1 MREWLWFRTS
11 ARVSGVA
18 KLPSVNLAPTGRRI
32 AARVIG
38 RVLFDEAYAAA
49 ALDAELSRASG
60 LDPREKGL
68 ATEIAYGVLRMRPA
82 LLARIQRH
90 VKKLPKDEV
99 TLLHLLVAAYQ
110 LLVLERV
117 PAFAAVN
124 AAVEAVREERGKPLA
139 GFVNAV
145 LRKLAASGE
154 RLDPRKAVLE
164 SGPRWLV
171 ERLVESVGEDEA
183 AALFGATGA
192 PSPTLRLLS
201 GRPLPDWL
209 ASTELGRLSPR
220 ARRAPDGGDP
230 RRRAGY
236 AEGSFV
242 IQEEGAQAIALLL
255 GARAGERVLDAC
267 AGRGQKTSLFAEQ
280 VGDTGSVW
288 ASDLH
293 ESKLDALS
301 AECRRLGLP
310 EPTRRAVDLSVGV
323 ADLPGDFDRV
333 LVDAPC
339 SGTGT
344 LARRPEIRERL
355 TPGDPERLSLL
366 QSAILERAASRAR
379 PGGRVLY
386 AVCSVLPE
394 EAERVVERAPPFL
407 EPAPFDAP
415 ELSGRLTL
423 DSTRLRLLPGA
434 HGTDGYFVASFVRR

>member
-1 MREWLWFRTS
+1 MRPPPRAS
-11 ARVSGVA
+11 ARCKRVA
-18 KLPSVNLAPTGRRI
+18 KLPSLSLAPTGRRI

-38 RVLFDEAYAAA
+38 RVLYDKAYAAA
-49 ALDAELSRASG
+49 ALDAELSRAKG
-60 LDPREKGL
+60 LDPREKAL
-68 ATEIAYGVLRMRPA
+68 ATEITYGVLRTRSA

-90 VKKLPKDEV
+90 AKKLPKDEV

-124 AAVEAVREERGKPLA
+124 AAVEAVREERGKPLS

-145 LRKLAASGE
+145 LRKVAASGE
-154 RLDPRKAVLE
+154 RLDPRGAVLE

-171 ERLVESVGEDEA
+171 ERLVEAVGEDEA
-183 AALFGATGA
+183 AALFGANGS
-192 PSPTLRLLS
+192 PGPTLRLIS
-201 GRPLPDWL
+201 GRPAPGWL
-209 ASTELGRLSPR
+209 ETAEHGRVSPL

-230 RRRAGY
+230 RRRPGY
-236 AEGSFV
+236 AEGSFS
-242 IQEEGAQAIALLL
+242 IQEEGAQTIALLL
-255 GARAGERVLDAC
+255 GVRPGEKVLDAC

-280 VGDTGSVW
+280 VGDRGSVW

-293 ESKLDALS
+293 ESKLDALA
-301 AECRRLGLP
+301 AEWQRLALP
-310 EPTRRAVDLSVGV
+310 EPTRRAIDLSVGV
-323 ADLPGDFDRV
+323 ADLPDDFDRV

-344 LARRPEIRERL
+344 LARRPEIRDRL
-355 TPGDPERLSLL
+355 APSDPERLSQL

-379 PGGRVLY
+379 PGGRVVY

-394 EAERVVERAPPFL
+394 EAERVVERAPPWL
-407 EPAPFDAP
+407 EPVPFDAP
-415 ELSGRLTL
+415 ELAGRLPL
-423 DSTRLRLLPGA
+423 DATRLRLLPGA

>member
-1 MREWLWFRTS
+1 M
-11 ARVSGVA
+11 A
-18 KLPSVNLAPTGRRI
+18 KLPSVSLAPTGRRI

-38 RVLFDEAYAAA
+38 RVLYDQAYAAA
-49 ALDAELSRASG
+49 ALDAELSRATG

-68 ATEIAYGVLRMRPA
+68 ATEIAYGVLRTRSA

-90 VKKLPKDEV
+90 AKKLPKDEV

-124 AAVEAVREERGKPLA
+124 AAVEAVREERGKPLS

-145 LRKLAASGE
+145 LRKIAASGE
-154 RLDPRKAVLE
+154 RLELGSAVLE
-164 SGPRWLV
+164 GGPRWLV
-171 ERLVESVGEDEA
+171 ERLVAAVGKDEA
-183 AALFGATGA
+183 AALFGAAGA
-192 PSPTLRLLS
+192 PAPMLRLVA
-201 GRPLPDWL
+201 GRPVPEWL
-209 ASTELGRLSPR
+209 ASAEPGRLSPR

-230 RRRAGY
+230 RNRPGY
-236 AEGSFV
+236 AEGCFV

-255 GARAGERVLDAC
+255 GARAGEKVLDAC
-267 AGRGQKTSLFAEQ
+267 AGRGQKASLLAEQ
-280 VGDTGSVW
+280 VGEGGSVW

-293 ESKLDALS
+293 QSKLDALWS
-301 AECRRLGLP
+301 EWQRLGLA
-310 EPTRRAVDLSVGV
+310 EPTRRAIDLSVGV

-355 TPGDPERLSLL
+355 APSDPERLAEL
-366 QSAILERAASRAR
+366 QSSILERAASRAR
-379 PGGRVLY
+379 PGGRVVY

-394 EAERVVERAPPFL
+394 EAERVVERAPSWL

-415 ELSGRLTL
+415 ELAGRIAL
-423 DSTRLRLLPGA
+423 DATQLRLLPGS

>member
-1 MREWLWFRTS
+1 M
-11 ARVSGVA
+11 A

-209 ASTELGRLSPR
+209 AST
-220 ARRAPDGGDP
+220 
-230 RRRAGY
+230 
-236 AEGSFV
+236 
-242 IQEEGAQAIALLL
+242 
-255 GARAGERVLDAC
+255 
-267 AGRGQKTSLFAEQ
+267 
-280 VGDTGSVW
+280 
-288 ASDLH
+288 
-293 ESKLDALS
+293 
-301 AECRRLGLP
+301 
-310 EPTRRAVDLSVGV
+310 
-323 ADLPGDFDRV
+323 
-333 LVDAPC
+333 
-339 SGTGT
+339 
-344 LARRPEIRERL
+344 
-355 TPGDPERLSLL
+355 
-366 QSAILERAASRAR
+366 
-379 PGGRVLY
+379 
-386 AVCSVLPE
+386 
-394 EAERVVERAPPFL
+394 
-407 EPAPFDAP
+407 
-415 ELSGRLTL
+415 
-423 DSTRLRLLPGA
+423 
-434 HGTDGYFVASFVRR
+434 